1 MSVRL
6 KASAVEL
13 GHHAAHLHQD
23 ALGTYVARDAP
34 GAHAH
39 GIYNAIRRR
48 RTGRLQRRAHRL
60 HNYGGRWKPE
70 HDQSP
75 LRRGGGEISGRVQFH
90 QRRTD
95 PISRVL
101 RDAAVGIRQCRRLL
115 PAVVVSVVR
124 RPVARWYGRA
134 ARRVASTCRHCGR
147 GSVRPSRSRRR
158 TRANQKQQRCRD
170 KHDRRSSPVGP
181 LDKDSHPDH

>member
-23 ALGTYVARDAP
+23 ALGTYVARDTP

-39 GIYNAIRRR
+39 GIYNANRHR
-48 RTGRLQRRAHRL
+48 RTGRRQRRAHRL
-60 HNYGGRWKPE
+60 HNYGGRRKPE

-75 LRRGGGEISGRVQFH
+75 LRRGGSEISGRAQFH

-95 PISRVL
+95 PISGAL

-115 PAVVVSVVR
+115 PAVVVSIVR
-124 RPVARWYGRA
+124 RPVARWYGRT
-134 ARRVASTCRHCGR
+134 ARRVASTRRRWRR
-147 GSVRPSRSRRR
+147 GSVRPSRSGRR
-158 TRANQKQQRCRD
+158 TRTHQKKQRCRD
-170 KHDRRSSPVGP
+170 KHDRRSSPAGP